1 MNDVFWLKNLHL
13 GRLHFCLGRND
24 AIYSHIALGRRHHS
38 VHINRLN
45 GHFFTTFRI
54 GSRFLNIDWV

>member
-1 MNDVFWLKNLHL
+1 MDVFWLKTASV

-24 AIYSHIALGRRHHS
+24 AIYSRQQRRASAHLS
-38 VHINRLN
+38 RLD
-45 GHFFTTFRI
+45 GFVFITLRI